1 MTPPE
6 CNRVFVIK
14 STTSMVFACA
24 RVCLF
29 SYFFAKALGGGVG
42 GSRWSQDGPRWSQ
55 DEPRWSQ
62 DEPRWSQDGRR
73 RKKEEGRKERKEA
86 SIKKK
91 EESRTKKIYIP

>member
-6 CNRVFVIK
+6 CNCLFAIK
-14 STTSMVFACA
+14 STASMVFARA
-24 RVCLF
+24 RLCLF
-29 SYFFAKALGGGVG
+29 SSFFAKALGGGVG

-55 DEPRWSQ
+55 DEPRWK
-62 DEPRWSQDGRR
+62 
-73 RKKEEGRKERKEA
+73 KKEEGRKERKEA